1 MLVCYIL
8 VNADVYLLISYDSLG
23 ISAQI
28 LTFGIFW
35 ERWTLWNEVREYC
48 VF

>member
-1 MLVCYIL
+1 MYTGNLALLV
-8 VNADVYLLISYDSLG
+8 LISYDSLG

-28 LTFGIFW
+28 LTF